1 MSCDA
6 PTRRA
11 SAATPVRQS
20 TVVPKMSKV
29 RARTSPRSVG
39 ATGVS
44 RMRISYVKRLTGCRT
59 VGGHGLMPGRGQD
72 YVRRG
77 RRGAPG
83 GVLLFFRELL
93 AGLPLQRLAY
103 VAALANSMPTK
114 GSSPTTRAS
123 CPGGIVYE
131 SPVLIVIRV
140 PSVIQVSSWPET
152 Q

>member
-44 RMRISYVKRLTGCRT
+44 RMRISYVKRLTGIQDRRRT
-59 VGGHGLMPGRGQD
+59 RPDAGAGSGLCEERQKRSTRWGAPLLSRTARGPPASALG
-72 YVRRG
+72 VRRG
-77 RRGAPG
+77 AGELDADEGLITDDTGVVSRRD
-83 GVLLFFRELL
+83 
-93 AGLPLQRLAY
+93 
-103 VAALANSMPTK
+103 
-114 GSSPTTRAS
+114 
-123 CPGGIVYE
+123 
-131 SPVLIVIRV
+131 RV
-140 PSVIQVSSWPET
+140 
-152 Q
+152 